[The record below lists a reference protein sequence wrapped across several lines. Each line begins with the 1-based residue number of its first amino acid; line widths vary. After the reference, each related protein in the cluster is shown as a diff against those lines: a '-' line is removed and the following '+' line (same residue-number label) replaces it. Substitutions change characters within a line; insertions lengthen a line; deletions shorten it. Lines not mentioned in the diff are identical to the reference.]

1 MSHHLAFVLQARRA
15 DRSDSVAGDS
25 HEFVTAHLRGEIL
38 FDDGESGLLFL
49 DEIRTIAGTERID
62 TLVPSPRFA
71 RQHFDDFALRQ
82 GGVHPGL
89 LIVSTLGEED
99 TNNEKPACVLLPER
113 KLQVIPEFFLQAHG
127 TS

>member
-71 RQHFDDFALRQ
+71 R
-82 GGVHPGL
+82 
-89 LIVSTLGEED
+89 S
-99 TNNEKPACVLLPER
+99 PACGR
-113 KLQVIPEFFLQAHG
+113 A
-127 TS
+127 TSASPSNAPTAPPT